1 MIPGRFEYQSP
12 RTLSDAIALLDEHGD
27 TGKVLAGGQSLIPLM
42 KLRLA
47 EPVHLIDI
55 NRVPGLDAITE
66 TADYLSIGALVR
78 ERDIERSAVVRER
91 YPLLADTAAVI
102 ADPLVRNLATV
113 GGNLAHADPANDHPA
128 TMLAYRASV
137 VARGRDG
144 ERVIPIDEFFV
155 DAFATALAP
164 DEILTEVRI
173 PRPKG
178 RCGGAYA
185 KLERKVGDYAIAAAA
200 VQLTVNDDGT
210 VGDVGIAV
218 TNVTFSPVRSRAA
231 EAVVR
236 GNPLSDDVIR
246 AAAQAASEECE
257 PAADLRGSVAYKRA
271 MTRTMT
277 ARALHL
283 ARIRA
288 TA

>member
-1 MIPGRFEYQSP
+1 
-12 RTLSDAIALLDEHGD
+12 
-27 TGKVLAGGQSLIPLM
+27 
-42 KLRLA
+42 
-47 EPVHLIDI
+47 
-55 NRVPGLDAITE
+55 
-66 TADYLSIGALVR
+66 
-78 ERDIERSAVVRER
+78 
-91 YPLLADTAAVI
+91 
-102 ADPLVRNLATV
+102 
-113 GGNLAHADPANDHPA
+113 
-128 TMLAYRASV
+128 MLAYRASV